1 MFRGTTARTLLT
13 LLGVT
18 LLAFQLFTP
27 AGSFAPA
34 HTFGQALAK
43 AETGSTPSAPPA
55 REGATDKVRAP
66 GCPGDPM
73 GLPHVRDRQRG
84 PASGCAQEHAL
95 ISGRTAAAGPPEPSA
110 GAHHPPAR
118 ASRAHTP
125 AALQVFRC

>member
-27 AGSFAPA
+27 AGTFASA
-34 HTFGQALAK
+34 HTHGQALAK
-43 AETGSTPSAPPA
+43 AATGTHLSVPPA
-55 REGATDKVRAP
+55 HDGTETVRSPDRPDRPAGVP
-66 GCPGDPM
+66 Q
-73 GLPHVRDRQRG
+73 VRDRHRG
-84 PASGCAQEHAL
+84 PGSACAQEHPL
-95 ISGRTAAAGPPEPSA
+95 ISGRAAGTAPS
-110 GAHHPPAR
+110 GPSGGRHRHVPG